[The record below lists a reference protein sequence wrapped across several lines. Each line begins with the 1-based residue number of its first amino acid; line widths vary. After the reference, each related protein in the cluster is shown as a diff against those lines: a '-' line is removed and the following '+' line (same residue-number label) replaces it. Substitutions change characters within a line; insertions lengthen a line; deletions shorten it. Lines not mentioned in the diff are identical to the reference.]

1 MGRRYLV
8 RQTKDGS
15 WVFGPEDA
23 PILAFATRGEAV
35 LAAAKF
41 VMQRPEIELL
51 VDDTPRATPGR
62 RASGRR
68 DDA

>member
-8 RQTKDGS
+8 RQTTEGI

-23 PILAFATRGEAV
+23 PILAFATRSEAV

-41 VMQRPEIELL
+41 VMMRPETELV
-51 VDDTPRATPGR
+51 VDDTRRGRRNR
-62 RASGRR
+62 RASGAR
-68 DDA
+68 DAG